1 VVSGRSSVKWQNLKN
16 KVAGFFGNLNDRL
29 NAFLLH
35 LSQPLNLF
43 RFLAI
48 LLVIDFVAFMSL
60 TRGSYLQLLN
70 PLAFLSVPE
79 SDGRD
84 LVELYFPRSLSL
96 TGIEAIYHEGEQ
108 APIVPGLRAGEKLLT
123 EAAVTEEIILIKK
136 RVAAPVAGNGRPL
149 SPNEATARRIILEL
163 MAGPAGE
170 LETLKA
176 RNLLKEP
183 LLLRGLWTY
192 QGKLYISTEKSI
204 WDRMAPNERRITE
217 YCLTESLKK
226 NLPGV
231 AFTLLKEQ

>member
-1 VVSGRSSVKWQNLKN
+1 
-16 KVAGFFGNLNDRL
+16 
-29 NAFLLH
+29 
-35 LSQPLNLF
+35 
-43 RFLAI
+43 
-48 LLVIDFVAFMSL
+48 
-60 TRGSYLQLLN
+60 
-70 PLAFLSVPE
+70 
-79 SDGRD
+79 
-84 LVELYFPRSLSL
+84 
-96 TGIEAIYHEGEQ
+96 
-108 APIVPGLRAGEKLLT
+108 
-123 EAAVTEEIILIKK
+123 
-136 RVAAPVAGNGRPL
+136 L